1 MSRLPITANA
11 TRLSLAL
18 LAGLVASPAFADAS
32 ADALQAFRDRQQ
44 QLSRLGQV
52 SAPKSLSASIF
63 NSGFDAVAADCS
75 ADSDGDGL
83 SDCVETGSGVFVD
96 AQDTGTDPNNADTD
110 GDGLRDGE
118 EVLGSETGLDL
129 PALGT
134 NPLRRDLLIE
144 YDWFDSDYECGPHSQ
159 RPSEAVAQ
167 RVAAMFAAAP
177 VQNPDGSTGIHV
189 IQDYGQGGLFIGGNR
204 IEGHNAILPGSL
216 DETFYTIKQQNFDA
230 ARLGYFRYVLM
241 PHRYGG
247 GLNSSGAA
255 EVVGDDAI
263 VSLYCYNTESNVA
276 RTIAHEVG
284 HLLGL
289 YHGGFEDCN
298 DKPNYNSLMNYRY
311 QFAGVDTVCAAR
323 GDQLTD
329 DFSRGDRLAL
339 DENDLD
345 EAQGVCGTRA
355 IDWNQNGN
363 VEAGIALDIN
373 PNAGNTC
380 GTTLRRLEDFDDWQN
395 LSFAGLVD
403 RTGKLAGIQDETTCA
418 GAPVPEAHTH

>member
-1 MSRLPITANA
+1 
-11 TRLSLAL
+11 
-18 LAGLVASPAFADAS
+18 
-32 ADALQAFRDRQQ
+32 
-44 QLSRLGQV
+44 
-52 SAPKSLSASIF
+52 
-63 NSGFDAVAADCS
+63 
-75 ADSDGDGL
+75 
-83 SDCVETGSGVFVD
+83 
-96 AQDTGTDPNNADTD
+96 
-110 GDGLRDGE
+110 
-118 EVLGSETGLDL
+118 VLGSDTGLDL

-159 RPSEAVAQ
+159 RPTAAVAQ

-177 VQNPDGSTGIHV
+177 VQNPDGSSGIHV
-189 IQDYGQGGLFIGGNR
+189 IQDYGQGGLFSGGNR
-204 IEGHNAILPGSL
+204 IEGHDAILPGSF
-216 DETFYTIKQQNFDA
+216 DATFHAIKQANFDA

-263 VSLYCYNTESNVA
+263 VSLYCYNSETNVA

-311 QFAGVDTVCAAR
+311 QFVGVDTVCDAR

-329 DFSRGDRLAL
+329 DFSHGDRVAL
-339 DENDLD
+339 DEN
-345 EAQGVCGTRA
+345 EAQGVCGNRA
-355 IDWNQNGN
+355 IDWNQNGSL
-363 VEAGIALDIN
+363 EAGLALDLN
-373 PNAGNTC
+373 PNAGASC
-380 GTTLRRLEDFDDWQN
+380 GASLRRLEDFDDWQN
-395 LSFAGLVD
+395 LSFAGLAD
-403 RTGKLAGIQDETTCA
+403 RTGKLAGIQEETTCA
-418 GAPVPEAHTH
+418 GAPVPH